1 MDAVE
6 QKILAAVDAQRE
18 TLLAFAQDIGAHA
31 EPGFFETRTAARVA
45 ELLRGCGLSP
55 QTGLARTGVKA
66 VLQGGAP
73 GPCAAVIGELDGIL
87 CPAHP
92 AANPENGVAHACGHN
107 AQLTALV
114 GAALALSAHGVA
126 EALSGSVAFF
136 AVPAEEYVPIGTRQA
151 LQKQGVEFCCGKS
164 ELLRTG
170 GFDGVDLALTTHVH
184 MIPCES
190 DLLLGNVACNGFTSK
205 TVVFHG
211 KAAHAATAP
220 HAGVNALNAAALAL
234 NAVGLLRET
243 FRECDTVRIHT
254 NIREGGAALNVVPET
269 VVMEAMVRAATL
281 EALDDAARKFDRAC
295 THAAEALGARRDSD
309 LSGLHAR
316 APGPGGPRFA
326 GGGRRAARAFGP
338 MRRAGY
344 AEHCQHRRRRPLPG
358 DTRGELYPRRYG
370 GRAPQRG
377 LCRHGRGQ
385 GLYRSRQDDGS
396 DGLSSAEGRRGAGA
410 PDNGR
415 IHPRVYTGKLYRNS
429 KEAGLMAQ
437 RICFLG
443 RGGSGKSTV
452 AQNLGHALALK
463 GYHVLLVGNDI
474 SLSSTVLLR
483 GEADISPALE
493 DYREHYEID
502 LNDYV
507 IPTPSGVY
515 CLELGSI
522 DPGVGCLARGVTLI
536 DEMLDTQGVSNSLQ
550 LDFILYDISGETPC
564 TGYILPIREG
574 VMQRCII
581 VTNGSFAS
589 VTTANS
595 ILQAILRAAGADN
608 FPVQLIVNNAS
619 CEETKEE
626 LASYA
631 RRATIEILASLDYCK
646 ELEYSSLAGKTVFDT
661 APDSACAAHLR
672 AVADDLLLSTIP
684 TSLTPFPRREL
695 VTWLRCWQRREL
707 ARRLALADTEAC
719 DG

>member
-114 GAALALSAHGVA
+114 GAALALSAPGVA

-243 FRECDTVRIHT
+243 FRDCDTV
-254 NIREGGAALNVVPET
+254 
-269 VVMEAMVRAATL
+269 
-281 EALDDAARKFDRAC
+281 
-295 THAAEALGARRDSD
+295 
-309 LSGLHAR
+309 LHAR
-316 APGPGGPRFA
+316 APGPSGPRFA

-358 DTRGELYPRRYG
+358 DARGELYPRRYG

-415 IHPRVYTGKLYRNS
+415 IHPRVHTGKLYRNS

>member
-1 MDAVE
+1 
-6 QKILAAVDAQRE
+6 
-18 TLLAFAQDIGAHA
+18 
-31 EPGFFETRTAARVA
+31 
-45 ELLRGCGLSP
+45 
-55 QTGLARTGVKA
+55 
-66 VLQGGAP
+66 
-73 GPCAAVIGELDGIL
+73 
-87 CPAHP
+87 
-92 AANPENGVAHACGHN
+92 
-107 AQLTALV
+107 
-114 GAALALSAHGVA
+114 
-126 EALSGSVAFF
+126 
-136 AVPAEEYVPIGTRQA
+136 
-151 LQKQGVEFCCGKS
+151 
-164 ELLRTG
+164 
-170 GFDGVDLALTTHVH
+170 
-184 MIPCES
+184 
-190 DLLLGNVACNGFTSK
+190 
-205 TVVFHG
+205 
-211 KAAHAATAP
+211 
-220 HAGVNALNAAALAL
+220 
-234 NAVGLLRET
+234 
-243 FRECDTVRIHT
+243 
-254 NIREGGAALNVVPET
+254 
-269 VVMEAMVRAATL
+269 
-281 EALDDAARKFDRAC
+281 
-295 THAAEALGARRDSD
+295 
-309 LSGLHAR
+309 
-316 APGPGGPRFA
+316 
-326 GGGRRAARAFGP
+326 
-338 MRRAGY
+338 
-344 AEHCQHRRRRPLPG
+344 
-358 DTRGELYPRRYG
+358 
-370 GRAPQRG
+370 
-377 LCRHGRGQ
+377 
-385 GLYRSRQDDGS
+385 
-396 DGLSSAEGRRGAGA
+396 
-410 PDNGR
+410 
-415 IHPRVYTGKLYRNS
+415 
-429 KEAGLMAQ
+429 MAQ

-589 VTTANS
+589 VTTAIITAIPLLYTVRRCVKWIPGWHS

-719 DG
+719 GG

>member
-1 MDAVE
+1 
-6 QKILAAVDAQRE
+6 
-18 TLLAFAQDIGAHA
+18 
-31 EPGFFETRTAARVA
+31 
-45 ELLRGCGLSP
+45 
-55 QTGLARTGVKA
+55 
-66 VLQGGAP
+66 
-73 GPCAAVIGELDGIL
+73 
-87 CPAHP
+87 
-92 AANPENGVAHACGHN
+92 
-107 AQLTALV
+107 
-114 GAALALSAHGVA
+114 
-126 EALSGSVAFF
+126 
-136 AVPAEEYVPIGTRQA
+136 
-151 LQKQGVEFCCGKS
+151 
-164 ELLRTG
+164 
-170 GFDGVDLALTTHVH
+170 
-184 MIPCES
+184 
-190 DLLLGNVACNGFTSK
+190 
-205 TVVFHG
+205 
-211 KAAHAATAP
+211 
-220 HAGVNALNAAALAL
+220 
-234 NAVGLLRET
+234 
-243 FRECDTVRIHT
+243 
-254 NIREGGAALNVVPET
+254 
-269 VVMEAMVRAATL
+269 
-281 EALDDAARKFDRAC
+281 
-295 THAAEALGARRDSD
+295 
-309 LSGLHAR
+309 
-316 APGPGGPRFA
+316 
-326 GGGRRAARAFGP
+326 
-338 MRRAGY
+338 
-344 AEHCQHRRRRPLPG
+344 
-358 DTRGELYPRRYG
+358 
-370 GRAPQRG
+370 
-377 LCRHGRGQ
+377 
-385 GLYRSRQDDGS
+385 
-396 DGLSSAEGRRGAGA
+396 
-410 PDNGR
+410 
-415 IHPRVYTGKLYRNS
+415 
-429 KEAGLMAQ
+429 MAQ

-631 RRATIEILASLDYCK
+631 RRWTLWTPPAPRAWTY
-646 ELEYSSLAGKTVFDT
+646 GWT
-661 APDSACAAHLR
+661 AAC
-672 AVADDLLLSTIP
+672 IP
-684 TSLTPFPRREL
+684 TGPPMQAPPPLTSRPSRTTPCASAIWSPPRASIR
-695 VTWLRCWQRREL
+695 
-707 ARRLALADTEAC
+707 ARA
-719 DG
+719 

>member
-114 GAALALSAHGVA
+114 GAALALSAPGVA

-254 NIREGGAALNVVPET
+254 NIREGGAADLQLLGIGNNGHIAFNEASDHLIAVAHTEKLTESTINANARFFEKKEDVPTMAITMGMGDILAAKKVVL
-269 VVMEAMVRAATL
+269 AATGL
-281 EALDDAARKFDRAC
+281 AKVPAIKGLIMDDVI
-295 THAAEALGARRDSD
+295 TTQN
-309 LSGLHAR
+309 
-316 APGPGGPRFA
+316 P
-326 GGGRRAARAFGP
+326 
-338 MRRAGY
+338 
-344 AEHCQHRRRRPLPG
+344 
-358 DTRGELYPRRYG
+358 
-370 GRAPQRG
+370 
-377 LCRHGRGQ
+377 
-385 GLYRSRQDDGS
+385 
-396 DGLSSAEGRRGAGA
+396 
-410 PDNGR
+410 
-415 IHPRVYTGKLYRNS
+415 
-429 KEAGLMAQ
+429 
-437 RICFLG
+437 
-443 RGGSGKSTV
+443 STM
-452 AQNLGHALALK
+452 LK
-463 GYHVLLVGNDI
+463 MH
-474 SLSSTVLLR
+474 
-483 GEADISPALE
+483 E
-493 DYREHYEID
+493 DAVVVID
-502 LNDYV
+502 
-507 IPTPSGVY
+507 
-515 CLELGSI
+515 
-522 DPGVGCLARGVTLI
+522 
-536 DEMLDTQGVSNSLQ
+536 
-550 LDFILYDISGETPC
+550 
-564 TGYILPIREG
+564 
-574 VMQRCII
+574 
-581 VTNGSFAS
+581 
-589 VTTANS
+589 
-595 ILQAILRAAGADN
+595 
-608 FPVQLIVNNAS
+608 
-619 CEETKEE
+619 
-626 LASYA
+626 
-631 RRATIEILASLDYCK
+631 
-646 ELEYSSLAGKTVFDT
+646 
-661 APDSACAAHLR
+661 
-672 AVADDLLLSTIP
+672 
-684 TSLTPFPRREL
+684 
-695 VTWLRCWQRREL
+695 REL
-707 ARRLALADTEAC
+707 ADAVGYRA
-719 DG
+719 